1 MAYDSDLIF
10 FQKLMKNIHV
20 QCLTITAA
28 DEDVPDFDLG
38 FRKVIGIDFDFKNM
52 AKNLESRIRDNKV
65 YRFVDDFFCNYFA
78 LRLPG
83 TQPTGVL
90 LVGPFMTDRPKQNL
104 MLELCERFSIPPQ
117 QIGALEKAFSF
128 IPILMDD
135 AILITS
141 IHTLAESLWGDPNA
155 FSFENIHQG
164 IAEQYIPTSSL
175 SIAGPEDESIY
186 SMQAIE
192 ARYAVENELLAAVAQ
207 GKTSKAEMILAG
219 ANANMLESRNPDSL
233 RNLKNY
239 CIIMNTLFRKSAEQ
253 GSVHPYHI
261 DKASSH
267 FARKIELATSIEAC
281 AKLQKEMIRKYCL
294 LVKNHSM
301 KGYSL
306 LIQKVITQIDSDL
319 TADLSLNAMATS
331 LGVNPSYLSSQF
343 KKETGST
350 LTDYVNRRKMDHAIL
365 LLNSTPLQIQT
376 IALHC
381 GIPDVNYFT
390 KLFKKYIQKTPKEY
404 RDSITAL
411 HL

>member
-1 MAYDSDLIF
+1 MQHNAELLF
-10 FQKLMKNIHV
+10 FERLMKNIHI
-20 QCLTITAA
+20 QCLLLTSA
-28 DEDVPDFDLG
+28 DEAMPDFDMG
-38 FRKVIGIDFDFKNM
+38 FRKIVGLDFDFKELGKTVVGNF
-52 AKNLESRIRDNKV
+52 KDNKV
-65 YRFVDDFFCNYFA
+65 YRLVDDFYCNYFA
-78 LRLPG
+78 LKIPAAYPV
-83 TQPTGVL
+83 QIL
-90 LVGPFMTDRPKQNL
+90 LVGPFMTDRPKQHL
-104 MLELCERFSIPPQ
+104 LLELCEKYSIPPQ
-117 QIGALEKAFSF
+117 QIGNLEKAYSY
-128 IPILMDD
+128 IPILIDE
-135 AILITS
+135 AIVITS
-141 IHTLAESLWGDPNA
+141 IHTLAESLWGDANA
-155 FSFENIHQG
+155 FSFEIIQQG
-164 IAEQYIPTSSL
+164 LVEHYIPTSSL
-175 SIAGPEDESIY
+175 SILSPEDESIY

-192 ARYAVENELLAAVAQ
+192 ARYAIENELLTAVTQ
-207 GKTSKAEMILAG
+207 GKTHKAEMILSG
-219 ANANMLESRNPDSL
+219 ANANMLENRNPDSL

-239 CIIMNTLFRKSAEQ
+239 CIIMNTLLRKAAEQ

-261 DKASSH
+261 DKTSSY
-267 FARKIELATSIEAC
+267 FANKIELATSLEAC
-281 AKLQKEMIRKYCL
+281 GKLQKDMIRKYCL

-319 TADLSLNAMATS
+319 TADLSLNAMATT

-404 RDSITAL
+404 RDSITTM

>member
-1 MAYDSDLIF
+1 MAYNEQLIF
-10 FQKLMKNIHV
+10 FEKLMKNIHI
-20 QCLTITAA
+20 QCLILSSA
-28 DEDVPDFDLG
+28 DETVPDYDMG
-38 FRKVIGIDFDFKNM
+38 FRKIIGVEYDFNSLTKTLFHNFK
-52 AKNLESRIRDNKV
+52 ENKI
-65 YRFVDDFFCNYFA
+65 YRVTDEFYCNYFTFK
-78 LRLPG
+78 LPN
-83 TQPTGVL
+83 TQPEQIL
-90 LVGPFMTDRPKQNL
+90 LVGPYMTDVPKQGL
-104 MLELCERFSIPPQ
+104 LLELCERFSIPPQ
-117 QIGALEKAFSF
+117 QMGHLQKAFSY
-128 IPILMDD
+128 IPTLLDE
-135 AILITS
+135 AILITA
-141 IHTLAESLWGDPNA
+141 IHTLGETIWGDLNA
-155 FSFENIHQG
+155 FTFENIQQG
-164 IAEQYIPTSSL
+164 IVAQYVPTSSL
-175 SIAGPEDESIY
+175 SILNPEDESVY
-186 SMQAIE
+186 SIQVIE
-192 ARYAVENELLAAVAQ
+192 SRYAVENELLSAVTQ
-207 GKTSKAEMILAG
+207 GKTSKAELILSG
-219 ANANMLESRNPDSL
+219 ANANLLESRTPDSL

-239 CIIMNTLFRKSAEQ
+239 CIIMNTLLRKAAEQ

-261 DKASSH
+261 DKTSSY
-267 FARKIELATSIEAC
+267 FAHKIELATSLDAC
-281 AKLQKEMIRKYCL
+281 AKLQRDMIRKYCL

-404 RDSITAL
+404 RDSITAMRL
-411 HL
+411 